1 MKKSFYIL
9 IFLLGAGMMAKAQTP
24 SQTIVPGVSF
34 SDLKM
39 EHSGKHMTV
48 DVKLDLKELAVEGNR
63 AVLLIPRLVNGSDSL
78 DLPAIGVYGRRR
90 YYYYLRNN
98 GEQML
103 SGKDE
108 ASYKASEKPNGIDY
122 HDLFTYADWMNSA
135 KLSLH
140 RYDYGCC
147 NTLLAEHSGIFGEHT
162 EVEPVPAAKV
172 SFFPTLIYVQ
182 PKGNAKAIRS
192 LEGSAFIDFPVNQT
206 VIYPDYRR
214 NTAELAKIQA
224 TIDSVQSDRDVI
236 IKQVWLKGY
245 ASPESPY
252 AHNRQLAIGRTAALK
267 NYIGQ
272 LYHFADSILV
282 TDYEP
287 EDWAGL
293 KQRVDKSNINHREA
307 ILALIDSDMD
317 PDAKEAKI
325 KRTYPEEYRFMLQ
338 HFYPALRHTDYRIDY
353 SIRTFSNVADIK
365 RIRMTQ
371 PQKLSLNEFYLLAQ
385 EYEPGTDEF
394 TDVFETAVQMYPNDE
409 AANLNAAN
417 AAMRRGD
424 NARAER
430 YLAKAGDSP
439 EAVYARGALAI
450 RMNDIETAKKYLTD
464 AAALGLEQAN
474 KTLEELEQGK
484 RCTEAIKD
492 NKENKENKEN
502 DDNKDNKEDEDNKE
516 DNKKEEGNENK

>member
-9 IFLLGAGMMAKAQTP
+9 IFLLAAGVTAKAQTP
-24 SQTIVPGVSF
+24 AQTVVPGVSF

-48 DVKLDLKELAVEGNR
+48 DMKLDLKELAVEGNR
-63 AVLLIPRLVNGSDSL
+63 AVLLIPRLANGSDSL

-103 SGKDE
+103 SGKEE
-108 ASYKASEKPNGIDY
+108 ASYKASEKPDGIDY
-122 HDLFTYADWMNSA
+122 HDLFTYADWMNGA

-140 RYDYGCC
+140 RCDYGCC

-162 EVEPVPAAKV
+162 EVAAPAEV
-172 SFFPTLIYVQ
+172 GYFPTLVYMQ
-182 PKGNAKAIRS
+182 PKGNAKGIRS

-224 TIDSVQSDRDVI
+224 TIDSVQGDRDVT

-252 AHNRQLAIGRTAALK
+252 AHNRQLAVGRTAALK
-267 NYIGQ
+267 KYIGQ

-293 KQRVDKSNINHREA
+293 RQRVDKSNINHREA
-307 ILALIDSDMD
+307 IIDLIDSDMD

-353 SIRTFSNVADIK
+353 LIRTFTNVADIK
-365 RIRMTQ
+365 RIKATQ
-371 PQKLSLNEFYLLAQ
+371 PKKLSLNELYLLAQ

-394 TDVFETAVQMYPNDE
+394 TDVFETAVQLYPNDQ

-417 AAMRRGD
+417 AAMRRDD

-450 RMNDIETAKKYLTD
+450 RKDDIETAKKYLTD

-474 KTLEELEQGK
+474 KTLEELEQG
-484 RCTEAIKD
+484 RRRTEVIIK
-492 NKENKENKEN
+492 NKEN
-502 DDNKDNKEDEDNKE
+502 DENEDDKKD
-516 DNKKEEGNENK
+516 EGNEKDEGSENE